1 MALASQEMMNE
12 DIKLGNTKE
21 GLTTTTACPRN
32 ECRGLYDPM
41 VTSVSAGLGGDDR
54 RIGTEALFLR
64 QSMTTSQCAM
74 CQVKFQR
81 RTSPD
86 CTSLPVRTGDV
97 RDNAHKKYE
106 SACESVDPEEPGF
119 EESEEF
125 EMPHPAVADIAAS
138 PCQLWAVY
146 ACVLAGVLM
155 CPTYAALLRT
165 ALVDHTLRSL

>member
-21 GLTTTTACPRN
+21 GLTTTTACPRT
-32 ECRGLYDPM
+32 ECRDPM
-41 VTSVSAGLGGDDR
+41 VTSVSAGLGEDDR
-54 RIGTEALFLR
+54 RIGIEALCLR
-64 QSMTTSQCAM
+64 QSMATSQCAM

-81 RTSPD
+81 RTSLD

-146 ACVLAGVLM
+146 ACVLAGVLV
-155 CPTYAALLRT
+155 CPTTYAAVVVKR
-165 ALVDHTLRSL
+165 